1 MPQTTDR
8 TTDRTTDQLIHRL
21 TQDASP
27 VHRLSPPVVRAAIWL
42 ATVAALAALGIVML
56 ADVAE
61 FAARA
66 ADKRQMIE
74 LAATFATGLLAVVA
88 AFEMS
93 LPDRARAWAL
103 LPMPALAIWIASAG
117 TGCVENWIAGVPSD
131 LAESADCF
139 AIIVGTSVPLGLGL
153 LWMLRRAKP
162 LAPAPVAAMG
172 GLGVAGIAAFLL
184 QFFHPFDVTVID
196 LAIHAVAVGL
206 VVGVCALGSR
216 RALA

>member
-1 MPQTTDR
+1 MPETTDE
-8 TTDRTTDQLIHRL
+8 TTDQLIHRL
-21 TQDASP
+21 TRNAGP
-27 VHRLSPPVVRAAIWL
+27 VRRLQPPFIRAAIWL
-42 ATVAALAALGIVML
+42 AAVSAAAAFGIAALA
-56 ADVAE
+56 DVGE
-61 FAARA
+61 FVSRA
-66 ADKRQMIE
+66 TDKRQLVE
-74 LAATFATGLLAVVA
+74 LAATLATGLLAVVA

-103 LPMPALAIWIASAG
+103 LPMPALALWIATAG
-117 TGCVENWIAGVPSD
+117 LGCIGNWIAGVPSD
-131 LAESADCF
+131 MAESADCF

-162 LAPAPVAAMG
+162 LEPAPVAAMG

-196 LAIHAVAVGL
+196 LAVHAVAVGL
-206 VVGVCALGSR
+206 VVGVCAMGSR